1 MDSKLGLLTATTI
14 PLAAPTSSPPSPKLL
29 FAMLAP
35 VEEYMPKALNLV
47 GQKFNKLTVVK
58 FHGRTNAGQ
67 YTYYCKCDC
76 GKETI
81 GRTGDLRNG
90 HQKSCGCMAEKYFGK
105 KRKYKPAFK
114 HGLSLKNHPE
124 YKRYQREC
132 FDRTKYGL
140 EPEAK
145 ARMVADQKNQCA
157 ICGYS
162 FGQKKG
168 DMKVDHCHK
177 TNVVR
182 GLLCDHCNRGLG
194 FFKETVKS
202 LEGAIAYLE
211 KNSVMLVS

>member
-1 MDSKLGLLTATTI
+1 M
-14 PLAAPTSSPPSPKLL
+14 LALDNMSTGRFHKEQVGKKYHKLL
-29 FAMLAP
+29 L
-35 VEEYMPKALNLV
+35 VE
-47 GQKFNKLTVVK
+47 
-58 FHGRTNAGQ
+58 RTGKKSSNGCWI
-67 YTYYCKCDC
+67 YKCKCDC
-76 GKETI
+76 GKIKEI
-81 GRTGDLRNG
+81 PFSRIANGRS
-90 HQKSCGCMAEKYFGK
+90 KSCGCLRSPSGK
-105 KRKYKPAFK
+105 KSPFFK
-114 HGLSLKNHPE
+114 HGLSLKTHPE

-140 EPEAK
+140 EPEEK
-145 ARMVADQKNQCA
+145 AGMVADQKNQCA

-194 FFKETVKS
+194 FFKENIKS